1 MLLLALSKLDI
12 IIIRTRLLETFWP
25 NTKLVDTITLEV
37 ISDLEILSIW
47 IQIPSLNMIPLLVQ
61 INMPLILLEER
72 LGLSQVPKMI
82 TILLRIHLFGIIQ
95 FISELVNILHNILEL
110 KKLEFHMVDNSELKL
125 EILSMVPN
133 GLSVLKIAS
142 LVQIKLL
149 VLSHLRETQIQLI

>member
-1 MLLLALSKLDI
+1 M
-12 IIIRTRLLETFWP
+12 ETFWP

-95 FISELVNILHNILEL
+95 FISELVNILNHNIKEL

>member
-1 MLLLALSKLDI
+1 MGLLLLSLSKLDI

-82 TILLRIHLFGIIQ
+82 TILLRIHLLGSSSSFQ
-95 FISELVNILHNILEL
+95 N
-110 KKLEFHMVDNSELKL
+110 
-125 EILSMVPN
+125 
-133 GLSVLKIAS
+133 
-142 LVQIKLL
+142 
-149 VLSHLRETQIQLI
+149 